1 MKKNSKPV
9 IVFIIVFL
17 LLITAI
23 VLIAQGL
30 RFKYEEL
37 IRERARIE
45 EEIRSEKT
53 KKVNHFADYQMYT
66 DEDLIKEFAVNELG
80 MVEENKQSI
89 IKITINKEELEDI
102 SEQIQE
108 KNE

>member
-1 MKKNSKPV
+1 MKRSSKPV
-9 IVFIIVFL
+9 IFFIVVFL

-37 IRERARIE
+37 IRERTQLE

-66 DEDLIKEFAVNELG
+66 DEDLIKEYALNELG
-80 MVEENKQSI
+80 MIEEDRQSI
-89 IKITINKEELEDI
+89 IKITINKEELEEI
-102 SEQIQE
+102 SEQLQE